1 MYILE
6 NKGYKTL
13 NILTLGHQKCAPSHS
28 FSYALPNF
36 YLLHYV
42 VSGEGTFTKNKVT
55 KKISANEM
63 FIIKPNNIYEYCADE
78 KNPWEYIWIS
88 FDGELAKMFE
98 MLDDTV
104 KFNTDIFFEML
115 DAKNLKNTKNEF
127 LLSKLYELISVLFES
142 TATKTNYTK
151 AVSDY
156 IKANYARKIYVSDI
170 AETLNLNSRY
180 LSRLF
185 KEEKG
190 MSVQEYIINYKM
202 KKAQLFLSKGL
213 NVSEAS
219 KSVGYDDIFTFS
231 KIFKKHIGVPP
242 SLYRANALHL

>member
-13 NILTLGHQKCAPSHS
+13 NVLTLGHQKCKPSHS
-28 FSYALPNF
+28 YSYAFPNF

-42 VSGEGTFTKNKVT
+42 VGGEGTFTKNRIT
-55 KKISANEM
+55 KKISAGEM
-63 FIIKPNNIYEYCADE
+63 FIIKPDNIYEYRANE

-88 FDGELAKMFE
+88 FDGELAKIFE
-98 MLDDTV
+98 KLDDTV

-115 DAKNLKNTKNEF
+115 EAKNLKNTKSEF

-142 TATKTNYTK
+142 TASKTDYTK

-170 AETLNLNSRY
+170 AENLNLNSRY

-185 KEEKG
+185 KKEKG
-190 MSVQEYIINYKM
+190 MSIQEYVINYKM
-202 KKAQLFLSKGL
+202 KKAQFLLSKGL

-219 KSVGYDDIFTFS
+219 RAVGYDDIFTFS
-231 KIFKKHIGVPP
+231 KMFKKHIGVTP
-242 SLYRANALHL
+242 SLYRTNALHL